1 MNKIKAIGLILL
13 IILLDQALKIYIKTH
28 FYIGQTYSV
37 TSWFKIL
44 FVENNGMAF
53 GAEWGGIKGKYLLTA
68 FRLIALVGIG
78 WWLAKALQKKRH
90 LLAFALALIFA
101 GALGN
106 IIDSVFYGQLFSES
120 FHRPAQIFP
129 EKGYAPFF
137 QGKVVDMFYF
147 PLFEFTIP
155 AWVPYIGGR
164 TYTFFDAIFNI
175 ADSAI
180 TIGVFILILF
190 NKKIFG
196 KK

>member
-1 MNKIKAIGLILL
+1 MTKTKALLLILFVL
-13 IILLDQALKIYIKTH
+13 LLDQALKVYIKTH
-28 FYIGQTYSV
+28 FYIGQAYTV
-37 TSWFKIL
+37 TPWFKIL

-53 GAEWGGIKGKYLLTA
+53 GAEWGGVKGKYLLTA
-68 FRLIALVGIG
+68 FRLIALGGIG
-78 WWLAKALQKKRH
+78 WWLWQALKKKRH

-106 IIDSVFYGQLFSES
+106 IIDSVFYGQIFSDS
-120 FHRPAQIFP
+120 FHKPAQLFP

-147 PLFEFTIP
+147 PLFEFRLP
-155 AWVPYIGGR
+155 QWVPYVGGK

-180 TIGVFILILF
+180 TIGVFILVIF